1 MTLNWDTITGPTV
14 LINRSRAQRN
24 IATMQAK
31 AKSAQVALRPHFK
44 THQSALI
51 GTWFGPPESTPIA
64 VSSLAMAEY
73 FVAAGWRDVHIAIPL
88 NPRELPAIQALAQQA
103 KLTLTIEHEDAL
115 AYVAQITTPVQLM
128 LEVDTGYGR
137 TGFDWRQQHRI
148 AATIKTA
155 HGMEHVKRIG
165 LMVHS
170 GHSYG
175 AQGETAIA
183 AVHTESTARLNELM
197 AALSKHVQPPLWV
210 SVGDTPTCSRMDS
223 FPGANEIRPG
233 NYVFYDMQQKMIG
246 ACDWDDIALAMACPV
261 IGRYPER
268 NEVVVHGGAVHFG
281 KDWVS
286 SGAGSHTRTVFG
298 QVMQQT
304 ESGWSQPVEGAE
316 VIGLSQEHGK
326 VRMPQSA
333 IEKLRL
339 GDLLVIVPP
348 HSCLVMAAAMAFGD
362 EHFICFDGA
371 KG

>member
-14 LINRSRAQRN
+14 LINRTRAQRN

-31 AKSAQVALRPHFK
+31 AKSAHVTLRPHFK

-51 GTWFGPPESTPIA
+51 GTWFGPPESTPISA
-64 VSSLAMAEY
+64 SSCSMAEY

-103 KLTLTIEHEDAL
+103 KLTLTLEHEDAL
-115 AYVAQITTPVQLM
+115 AYVAEITTPVQLM

-137 TGFDWRQQHRI
+137 TGFDWRQHARI
-148 AATIKTA
+148 AAVIKAAQATPNI
-155 HGMEHVKRIG
+155 ERIG

-197 AALSKHVQPPLWV
+197 AALTKLVQVPLWV
-210 SVGDTPTCSRMDS
+210 SVGDTPTCSRMDN
-223 FPGANEIRPG
+223 FPGAHEIRPG

-246 ACDWDDIALAMACPV
+246 ACDWSDIALAMACPV

-268 NEVVVHGGAVHFG
+268 NEVVVHGGAVHFS
-281 KDWVS
+281 KDWVTS
-286 SGAGSHTRTVFG
+286 GSGAHTHTVFG
-298 QVMQQT
+298 
-304 ESGWSQPVEGAE
+304 
-316 VIGLSQEHGK
+316 
-326 VRMPQSA
+326 
-333 IEKLRL
+333 
-339 GDLLVIVPP
+339 
-348 HSCLVMAAAMAFGD
+348 
-362 EHFICFDGA
+362 
-371 KG
+371 